1 MNIKKRQGTIIIFL
15 ILLLLFLYFGNN
27 IYLKSQKFYNN
38 LPFKVKK
45 YDFSNDEPV
54 DGISKEVK
62 IKENYR
68 LNSKKNLRGLGILFA
83 TYGRKNEGN
92 IDIKIYDTKTEKLL
106 LNKKI
111 NQATI
116 EDNKFLDFIFSEKQD
131 NIENV
136 RIELSSDSLESKSV
150 TVWKSKKIGNSDNVL
165 KINDKNT
172 EGSLV
177 IRELYKASFVDK
189 TTFYIISLIN
199 LLLVSFI
206 IERIIFNLRY
216 ILYFF
221 KNFNVFVNDSKKYYN
236 LLFEMVRRD
245 IKVKYKRSVLGLMW
259 SILNPL
265 LMMIVM
271 TIVFSTL
278 FKSDIENF
286 PIYLLAGQ
294 ITFSFFSEATNMAM
308 MSIITN
314 GSLLK
319 KVYIPKYIFPASKTI
334 FALVNFLFSLIAVG
348 IVAIFTKLTISIHI
362 IALPLLILYVFLF
375 SLGIGLILASY
386 AVFFRDLV
394 HLYGIFLLVWTYF
407 TPIFYPIRIIPEKF
421 IVFIKLNPM
430 YHYINYFREIL
441 LYNRWP
447 TLKMNIIC
455 LIFAGIS
462 LIVGAIIF
470 YKNQNELVLNV

>member
-206 IERIIFNLRY
+206 IERIIF
-216 ILYFF
+216 IFF
-221 KNFNVFVNDSKKYYN
+221 
-236 LLFEMVRRD
+236 
-245 IKVKYKRSVLGLMW
+245 
-259 SILNPL
+259 
-265 LMMIVM
+265 
-271 TIVFSTL
+271 
-278 FKSDIENF
+278 
-286 PIYLLAGQ
+286 Q
-294 ITFSFFSEATNMAM
+294 
-308 MSIITN
+308 
-314 GSLLK
+314 
-319 KVYIPKYIFPASKTI
+319 
-334 FALVNFLFSLIAVG
+334 
-348 IVAIFTKLTISIHI
+348 
-362 IALPLLILYVFLF
+362 
-375 SLGIGLILASY
+375 
-386 AVFFRDLV
+386 
-394 HLYGIFLLVWTYF
+394 
-407 TPIFYPIRIIPEKF
+407 
-421 IVFIKLNPM
+421 
-430 YHYINYFREIL
+430 
-441 LYNRWP
+441 
-447 TLKMNIIC
+447 
-455 LIFAGIS
+455 
-462 LIVGAIIF
+462 
-470 YKNQNELVLNV
+470 